1 MDKARDSGP
10 ETGGRALVAISELS
24 AAPRPFAPMP
34 RDARFL
40 TQLLACHAAERQYRQ
55 RRCVDPGYA
64 SAAYNRSNAPRLGA
78 TGKPERII

>member
-1 MDKARDSGP
+1 
-10 ETGGRALVAISELS
+10 
-24 AAPRPFAPMP
+24 MP

-40 TQLLACHAAERQYRQ
+40 TQLLACQAAERQYRQ

-64 SAAYNRSNAPRLGA
+64 SAAYNRSNAPRYGA